1 MYSNRS
7 VFAASLLAGMVGT
20 AAFAHQPDSAGSK
33 LGRVQFKTSC
43 TPEAQKQFE
52 RGLAMLHSF
61 YFPETVKTFSSI
73 PAIDPGCAIAY
84 WGIAISQRPNPL
96 VGPIPPA
103 LLKQGLEAVEKGKAV
118 GAKTERERDWLAAIE
133 EFYKDFDK
141 VDQDTRAKNYTKAME
156 ALTRKY
162 PSDVEAKVFYALA
175 LNETIDFADKTYANQ
190 LKAAKILTALDATL
204 PEHPGVAHYLIHSLD
219 FQPLA
224 KRGLPAAKKYDKI
237 APSSPHALHM
247 PSHIYTMLGMWEASI
262 ASNLKSISVC
272 EDYAAKHHP
281 DATHPHVP
289 HNYDFIQYAYLQ
301 LGQDRKAKALVDT
314 IATMKK
320 LFREGLATETPLAA
334 IPARYM
340 LERQD
345 WRGAAQ
351 LTPRGSKFPQ
361 AEAITHFARALG
373 AARSGDF
380 AAAQAD
386 IDKLKELRAGLEKT
400 GQPYWAEQVEVQIV
414 AAQAWIAH
422 GQGNAAEAERLM
434 RAAADLEDRS
444 EKHVAME
451 NRLYPMR
458 ELFADLLMVQRK
470 PAEAL
475 KHYQASLKATPKR
488 LRGFYGAAKAAEAAK
503 DRKTAMSYY
512 RKLANLTRT
521 GDGDRPELR
530 EAKQALAQR

>member
-7 VFAASLLAGMVGT
+7 MFAASLLAGMVAT
-20 AAFAHQPDSAGSK
+20 ATFAQQPDRTGEK

-103 LLKQGLEAVEKGKAV
+103 LLKQGLEAVEKGKAT
-118 GAKTERERDWLAAIE
+118 GAKTERERDWLAAIV

-141 VDQDTRAKNYTKAME
+141 VDQDTRAKNYATAME

-162 PSDVEAKVFYALA
+162 PNDPEAKVFYALA

-190 LKAAKILTALDATL
+190 LKAAKILTALDATH

-237 APSSPHALHM
+237 APSAPHALHM

-262 ASNLKSISVC
+262 ASNLRSVAIC
-272 EDYAAKHHP
+272 EDYAAKNHP

-289 HNYDFIQYAYLQ
+289 HNYDFMQYAYLQ
-301 LGQDRKAKALVDT
+301 LGQDGKAKALVET

-320 LFREGLATETPLAA
+320 LFREGLATETPFAA

-351 LTPRGSKFPQ
+351 LQPRGSKFPQ

-373 AARSGDF
+373 AARSADF

-386 IDKLKELRAGLEKT
+386 IDKLKELRAGLEKARQ
-400 GQPYWAEQVEVQIV
+400 GYWAEQVEVQML
-414 AAQAWIAH
+414 AAQAWIAQ
-422 GQGNAAEAERLM
+422 GQGNSAEAEKLM

-458 ELFADLLMVQRK
+458 ELLADLLMEQRK

-475 KHYQASLKATPKR
+475 KHYQASLKAAPER
-488 LRGFYGAAKAAEAAK
+488 LRGFYGAAKAAEAAG
-503 DRKTAMSYY
+503 DRKMGMGYY
-512 RKLANLTRT
+512 RQLARLTRT
-521 GDGDRPELR
+521 ADGGRPELR
-530 EAKQALAQR
+530 EVKQVLGQW